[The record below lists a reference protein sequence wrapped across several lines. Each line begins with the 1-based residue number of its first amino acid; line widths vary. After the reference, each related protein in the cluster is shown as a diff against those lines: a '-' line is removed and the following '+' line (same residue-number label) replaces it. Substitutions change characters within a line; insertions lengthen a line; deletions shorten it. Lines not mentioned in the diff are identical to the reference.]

1 MTDLQTRED
10 SGVLI
15 ITFAREAKKN
25 AITVAMYQDLTQT
38 LQRAARDPEIAVVL
52 FHGGEQVFSAG
63 NDLADFLGQ
72 PPDGLDA
79 PVWQFLRTLATF
91 PKPLVAAV
99 CGVAVGVGT
108 TLLLHCDLVHAGS
121 NARFS
126 LPFVNLGLCPE
137 AGSSLLLP
145 RLFGYQRAAEALLLG
160 EPFDAEAAARA
171 GLVSKVLEP
180 HDVLESALAQ
190 ARKMASKPLQA
201 LIETKRLLKSG
212 DVVERIDEEARVFA
226 RMLQASAA
234 QEAIA
239 GFRNK

>member
-1 MTDLQTRED
+1 MTDIQTRED

-25 AITVAMYQDLTQT
+25 AITVAMYQTLTET
-38 LQRAARDPEIAVVL
+38 LRRAADDPEIAVVL
-52 FHGGEQVFSAG
+52 FHGGEQAFSAG
-63 NDLADFLGQ
+63 NDLADFLSQ
-72 PPDGLDA
+72 PPGGLDA
-79 PVWQFLRTLATF
+79 PVWQFLRALAAF

-99 CGVAVGVGT
+99 CGVAVGIGT
-108 TLLLHCDLVHAGS
+108 TLLLHCDLVHAGR

-160 EPFDAEAAARA
+160 EPFDAEAAVRA

-180 HDVLESALAQ
+180 HEVLESALAQ
-190 ARKMASKPLQA
+190 ARKMAGKPLQA
-201 LIETKRLLKSG
+201 LIETKRLLKCN
-212 DVVERIDEEARVFA
+212 DVVERIDEEARVFS
-226 RMLQASAA
+226 RMLEGGEAQA
-234 QEAIA
+234 AIA
-239 GFRNK
+239 GFKR